1 MEKIFTIIM
10 GMGKQL
16 LFLIYWMFTKKKN
29 KLFFQ
34 RMWGV
39 NTSYVSG
46 ITVVDKFESEN
57 KEKVKEIAVVG
68 SGAVGL
74 MTALVLTDRG
84 YNVTLYSK
92 VFP

>member
-1 MEKIFTIIM
+1 
-10 GMGKQL
+10 
-16 LFLIYWMFTKKKN
+16 
-29 KLFFQ
+29 
-34 RMWGV
+34 MWGV

-46 ITVVDKFESEN
+46 LTVVDKFESEN
-57 KEKVKEIAVVG
+57 KEKVKEVAVVG